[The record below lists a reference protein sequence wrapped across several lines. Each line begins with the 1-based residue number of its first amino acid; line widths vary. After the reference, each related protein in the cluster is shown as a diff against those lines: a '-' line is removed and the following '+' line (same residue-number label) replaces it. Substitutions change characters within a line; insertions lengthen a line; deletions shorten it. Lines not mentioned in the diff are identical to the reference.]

1 MISNPMALLLPILLL
16 ILAQLHQ
23 HISDA
28 YIRRLSDIVPSSYN
42 TNRRLAP
49 NNGAE
54 REDRDGIDHSRQLLI
69 LVPTEAQILQQ
80 QQENEKLKP
89 QQQYINSQQ
98 VLPMRRPCYFSPIQC
113 LLRTQGQ
120 HEMFVHH
127 PAINE
132 FRADLDLSRSD
143 DQSENSVD
151 RMVISGSTSQEQQD
165 ANGLAMDL
173 PISQRN
179 AMKQPLE
186 FSTKQRF
193 FNANPWKKFGF

>member
-1 MISNPMALLLPILLL
+1 MALLLPMLLL

-23 HISDA
+23 HISEA

-42 TNRRLAP
+42 TNRWLAP

-54 REDRDGIDHSRQLLI
+54 GEDGDGTADSRQLLL
-69 LVPTEAQILQQ
+69 LVPTDAQLMQQ
-80 QQENEKLKP
+80 QQENEELKP
-89 QQQYINSQQ
+89 QQQYINSPL
-98 VLPMRRPCYFSPIQC
+98 LPMRRPCYFSPIQC

-143 DQSENSVD
+143 QSKESVD
-151 RMVISGSTSQEQQD
+151 PVVIGGSTSQHQQD
-165 ANGLAMDL
+165 AKDFTMDL
-173 PISQRN
+173 PISQRY

-186 FSTKQRF
+186 FGGKQRL